1 MPRSIGA
8 VAGTH
13 GRRPGL
19 LVLGTAV
26 IVTALALFAVGS
38 ARAIVGGSPDGSGHP
53 NVAAIVYEGGFVG
66 CTGFL
71 VAPRVVVTAAHC
83 IGVYDFLGF
92 HPSDVSFA
100 PTVDVTSTI
109 GIAEVVVDPEWPGIK
124 QFHEL
129 AGFGLVQKSDI
140 HDIAVLRLSGEAP
153 VTAVPVTLP
162 TEGLLN
168 QLAAKG
174 GLNREAITAV
184 GYGTTDPT
192 VFPQFPSER
201 LVAQSSFRSLSKARM
216 QASILTG
223 GACIGDSGGPAFL
236 RVNGREIAVAVASL
250 PATDPGCVSNTDYYR
265 LDTEQARA
273 FLAPFVDLP

>member
-26 IVTALALFAVGS
+26 IVTAHALFAVGS

-109 GIAEVVVDPEWPGIK
+109 DATLWPRIFAANVDQI
-124 QFHEL
+124 
-129 AGFGLVQKSDI
+129 
-140 HDIAVLRLSGEAP
+140 
-153 VTAVPVTLP
+153 
-162 TEGLLN
+162 
-168 QLAAKG
+168 
-174 GLNREAITAV
+174 
-184 GYGTTDPT
+184 TDPNLIFPGQ
-192 VFPQFPSER
+192 VFRIPQ
-201 LVAQSSFRSLSKARM
+201 
-216 QASILTG
+216 
-223 GACIGDSGGPAFL
+223 
-236 RVNGREIAVAVASL
+236 
-250 PATDPGCVSNTDYYR
+250 
-265 LDTEQARA
+265 
-273 FLAPFVDLP
+273 

>member
-1 MPRSIGA
+1 MPLGMDV
-8 VAGTH
+8 VANTQ
-13 GRRPGL
+13 GRRPSF

-38 ARAIVGGSPDGSGHP
+38 ARAIVGGSPDSGHP

-71 VAPRVVVTAAHC
+71 VAPRIVVTAAHC
-83 IGVYDFLGF
+83 IGVYEFLGF
-92 HPSDVSFA
+92 HPSGVSFA
-100 PTVDVTSTI
+100 QTVDVSSTI

-124 QFHEL
+124 QFHAL
-129 AGFGLVQKSDI
+129 AGLGLVQKSDI
-140 HDIAVLRLSGEAP
+140 HDIAVLRLSADAP
-153 VTAVPVTLP
+153 VTAVVSLP
-162 TEGLLN
+162 TKGLLD
-168 QLAAKG
+168 QLSAKG

-184 GYGTTDPT
+184 GYGTTDPKE
-192 VFPQFPSER
+192 FPQLVSER
-201 LVAQSSFRSLSKARM
+201 RIAQSRFQSLSKARM
-216 QASILTG
+216 QVSILTG

-236 RVNGREIAVAVASL
+236 SVNGQEVAVALSSL
-250 PATDPGCVSNTDYYR
+250 VATDPGCVSNSGYYR